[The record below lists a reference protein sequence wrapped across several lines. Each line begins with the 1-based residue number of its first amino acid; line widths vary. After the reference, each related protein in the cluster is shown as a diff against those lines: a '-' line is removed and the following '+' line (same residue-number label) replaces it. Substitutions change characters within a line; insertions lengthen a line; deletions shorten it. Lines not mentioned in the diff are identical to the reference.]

1 MSGYHPH
8 DVIVVIVAGPI
19 RAVVGQESAKHHSIT
34 GLEDCVPDLLQRRP
48 RFSTRSAGDVVVT
61 CLLAQDAIC
70 SKPPRL
76 LVAGRG
82 GESGSFQDPRGPL
95 YQPVVKINPAPRINI
110 NQSRM
115 CQVRCI
121 RRFPSRELGG
131 TSKHQSRSPFDPIKL
146 RRSHGRNHPVG
157 V

>member
-34 GLEDCVPDLLQRRP
+34 GLEDCVPDLLQRTP

-70 SKPPRL
+70 SKPPGL

-82 GESGSFQDPRGPL
+82 GESGSFQDLHQLGLGHWSGLIGAATHSPRNGIPHRHSCFSMRRC
-95 YQPVVKINPAPRINI
+95 RIGI
-110 NQSRM
+110 HGVGF
-115 CQVRCI
+115 QVFHGLQRLSFKM
-121 RRFPSRELGG
+121 RPSWMA
-131 TSKHQSRSPFDPIKL
+131 
-146 RRSHGRNHPVG
+146 
-157 V
+157 